1 MGDRRPA
8 VLVVSIALFV
18 VASCFVA
25 LLFISRIFVVR
36 RVGRQDYLMLLAW
49 LIDFGFSFSLF
60 YATHLGLGLH
70 ASDISA
76 DVKPGLNR
84 AEYAFTVLYV
94 SPCASVKIKSSA
106 SRLRHY
112 VESYPNGR

>member
-49 LIDFGFSFSLF
+49 VSLLPPPSFLSVVVF
-60 YATHLGLGLH
+60 
-70 ASDISA
+70 
-76 DVKPGLNR
+76 
-84 AEYAFTVLYV
+84 VLE
-94 SPCASVKIKSSA
+94 CSS
-106 SRLRHY
+106 
-112 VESYPNGR
+112 NF

>member
-25 LLFISRIFVVR
+25 LLFVSRIFVVR

-49 LIDFGFSFSLF
+49 VFLLPPTPPFS
-60 YATHLGLGLH
+60 AG
-70 ASDISA
+70 
-76 DVKPGLNR
+76 
-84 AEYAFTVLYV
+84 
-94 SPCASVKIKSSA
+94 C
-106 SRLRHY
+106 RLR
-112 VESYPNGR
+112 SRMQF